1 MYTHLKRNSIY
12 KAIIIFIAFLLIS
25 TFLFFKFFNDDFKKR
40 SLISTDS
47 IDYEVKQYESFKIN
61 HKLINLKN
69 NNLPII
75 AHAGGGYENKTYT
88 NSIDSLNYNKDNYD
102 LFELDFFLT
111 NDGKLVCSHDWS
123 DYLETI
129 NKFETYVKSKEDFK
143 PCTYKSLIKWLTE
156 NPKKRIVTD
165 FKSNN
170 LTGLKFIAKNFEN
183 FEQKFIPQIY
193 TPSEYKK
200 VKNIGY
206 KDIIWTLY
214 RYEKNNN
221 KIIKFA
227 KKMNLY
233 AITMPKIRAQSELPE
248 LLKVNRIKSYVHTIN
263 SMKEYFIY
271 KNHFKIDQIYSD
283 WIN

>member
-1 MYTHLKRNSIY
+1 MYTLLKKNNIY
-12 KAIIIFIAFLLIS
+12 TAIIISI
-25 TFLFFKFFNDDFKKR
+25 TFLVVLVLFFFLFLNDDFKKKP
-40 SLISTDS
+40 LISIES
-47 IDYEVKQYESFKIN
+47 IDYDINEYENFKKN
-61 HKLINLKN
+61 NKLQNLKIDS
-69 NNLPII
+69 LPII
-75 AHAGGGYENKTYT
+75 AHAGGGYNNLTYT
-88 NSIDSLNYNKDNYD
+88 NSIDSLVYNKDNYK

-111 NDGKLVCSHDWS
+111 SDDKLVCSHDWS
-123 DYLETI
+123 DHLETI
-129 NKFETYVKSKEDFK
+129 SKFEAYIKTKKDYK
-143 PCTYKSLIKWLTE
+143 PCTYKSLKKWLTK

-170 LTGLKFIAKNFEN
+170 LSGLKFIAKNFEN
-183 FEQKFIPQIY
+183 FEEKFIPQIY

-200 VKNIGY
+200 VKKIGY

-214 RYEKNNN
+214 RYEKNNK

-233 AITMPKIRAQSELPE
+233 AITMPKIRAQSELPV
-248 LLKVNRIKSYVHTIN
+248 LLKEIRIKSYVHTIN

-271 KNHFKIDQIYSD
+271 KDHFKIDQIYSD